1 MKGIA
6 IFKHNYLYSAYADDT
21 TFFLRDKISITFRS
35 ITITF
40 ITFLIHLLHFQSI
53 QGLKPNH
60 EKCKISGIGVLK
72 SVEVAVCGMK
82 CIDLCND
89 TIKLL
94 GSTFRTTRK
103 SEMKK
108 IFWRA

>member
-1 MKGIA
+1 MKGIT
-6 IFKHNYLYSAYADDT
+6 IFKHNYFYSAYADDT

-89 TIKLL
+89 TINITGIHFSYTKEKQNEKKL
-94 GSTFRTTRK
+94 S
-103 SEMKK
+103 
-108 IFWRA
+108 RA

>member
-89 TIKLL
+89 TINITGIHFSYTNEKQNEKEL
-94 GSTFRTTRK
+94 S
-103 SEMKK
+103 
-108 IFWRA
+108 RA